1 MLALARMRLEE
12 LSLTNC
18 QVRLGDVRLLP
29 LKSASADLIIIHQL
43 LHFLDDPAA
52 AISEAA
58 RILAPNGLLM
68 VVDFAPHEIETLR
81 ENHEHR
87 RLGFSQDEILRIFD
101 DVDIMSYDYV
111 HLDKRGT
118 KLSPSNSLTVTIWS
132 GVKSNIAVLKPD
144 IHSKQLSKKQKKSI

>member
-1 MLALARMRLEE
+1 M
-12 LSLTNC
+12 
-18 QVRLGDVRLLP
+18 LP

-81 ENHEHR
+81 EIMN
-87 RLGFSQDEILRIFD
+87 I
-101 DVDIMSYDYV
+101 DVSDFPKMKY
-111 HLDKRGT
+111 
-118 KLSPSNSLTVTIWS
+118 
-132 GVKSNIAVLKPD
+132 
-144 IHSKQLSKKQKKSI
+144 